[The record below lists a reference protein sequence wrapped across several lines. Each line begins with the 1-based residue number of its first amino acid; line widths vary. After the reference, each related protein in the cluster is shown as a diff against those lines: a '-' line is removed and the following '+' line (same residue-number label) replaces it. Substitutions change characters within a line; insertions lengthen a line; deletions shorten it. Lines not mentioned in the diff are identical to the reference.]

1 MHHTQAKHALAV
13 SVIIPTRNCLPWLPT
28 AIASIGP
35 SAAVEIIVFDDG
47 STDGTQDWLAG
58 QARRDPRLVILSG
71 GGIGP
76 SQARNQAIDVA
87 RAPLVAFLDADDRW
101 YPDKLATQLALHRTW
116 PELGFSFTD
125 YRHVTEA
132 GEDRGGCFAYWRRF
146 AGRIAGR
153 TAPFA
158 IGGDALAQLYAENV
172 VGISTVMA
180 RTDLLRAVGGFC
192 GNLPSSEDWDLWLR
206 LAQRSQVMCVPGVM
220 VDDLMHR
227 PGNVS
232 GKARARL
239 AAMRIIAQRHERAV
253 RRIDRSAQRCM
264 MARLLEGEAEIAQME
279 GAHWKAVAC
288 WCDAMLRT
296 PSRRAAHELAGAL
309 RRAIWPRRA
318 TEVTAGALPWTP
330 SKAEPLKSLIR

>member
-1 MHHTQAKHALAV
+1 MQHSQAKHTLAV
-13 SVIIPTRNCLPWLPT
+13 SVIIPTRNCLPWLPA

-35 SAAVEIIVFDDG
+35 SAEVEIIVFDDG
-47 STDGTQDWLAG
+47 STDGTREWLAEE
-58 QARRDPRLVILSG
+58 ARCDPRLVILTG

-101 YPDKLATQLALHRTW
+101 YPEKLATQLALHRTW
-116 PELGFSFTD
+116 PEIGFSFTD

-146 AGRIAGR
+146 AARLGDR

-172 VGISTVMA
+172 VGTSTVMA
-180 RTDLLRAVGGFC
+180 RTDLLRAIGGFC
-192 GNLPSSEDWDLWLR
+192 GKLPSSEDWDLWLR
-206 LAQRSQVMCVPGVM
+206 LAKRSQVMCVPGVM
-220 VDDLMHR
+220 VDYLMHR

-239 AAMRIIAQRHERAV
+239 AAMRIIARRHESAV

-264 MARLLEGEAEIAQME
+264 KARLLEAEAEIAQME
-279 GAHWKAVAC
+279 GMGWKAVVC
-288 WCDAMLRT
+288 RLDAMLRT
-296 PSRRAAHELAGAL
+296 PSRRAAREVAGAL
-309 RRAIWPRRA
+309 RRVVWPRRA
-318 TEVTAGALPWTP
+318 PEAKAGALPRTP
-330 SKAEPLKSLIR
+330 SKAETLKSLT

>member
-1 MHHTQAKHALAV
+1 MPHSQARHAPAV
-13 SVIIPTRNCLPWLPT
+13 SVIIPTRNCLPWLPA

-35 SAAVEIIVFDDG
+35 SEEVEIIVFDDA
-47 STDGTQDWLAG
+47 STDGTAEWLAE
-58 QARRDPRLVILSG
+58 QARRDGRLVILTG

-76 SQARNQAIDVA
+76 SHARNQSIDVA

-116 PELGFSFTD
+116 PEIGFSFTD
-125 YRHVTEA
+125 YRHITEE

-172 VGISTVMA
+172 VGTSTVMA
-180 RTDLLRAVGGFC
+180 RTDLLRANGGFC
-192 GNLPSSEDWDLWLR
+192 GKLPSSEDWDLWLR
-206 LAQRSQVMCVPGVM
+206 LARRSQVMCVPRVM
-220 VDDLMHR
+220 VDYLMHR

-239 AAMRIIAQRHERAV
+239 AAMRIIASRHRRAV
-253 RRIDRSAQRCM
+253 RRIDRSAERCM
-264 MARLLEGEAEIAQME
+264 NARLLEAEAEIAEME
-279 GAHWKAVAC
+279 GRPWWAVRC
-288 WCDAMLRT
+288 RLGAMLGT
-296 PSRRAAHELAGAL
+296 PSRRAAREVVGSLHRAL
-309 RRAIWPRRA
+309 RTRRTSEEKAGVAPRA
-318 TEVTAGALPWTP
+318 P
-330 SKAEPLKSLIR
+330 SQAERLKSLT